1 MEERKQRIPRSLV
14 VLALCAAV
22 GLSALAVRL
31 GHATPQEDD
40 GFRADIMS
48 ISVLKDYGPLSQPK
62 VVFLHDKH
70 TSAMA
75 KLGERYKAQCTTCHP
90 KDTAGKTALS
100 FMREAN
106 PAKAADLKKVY
117 HDGCIGCHADL
128 AKAGLKSGPSDV
140 ECKRCHAG
148 EPAMKSSWQP
158 LAVDR
163 MLHFRHARTQEKMDN
178 KCGACHHVYDAAAKK
193 TVPAPKED
201 QVPGS
206 CAYCHKAMDTV
217 TPGGA
222 PEKVRSLRLA
232 SHGEC
237 VTCHLQT
244 AAKGQ
249 STPTGPTNCSGC
261 HAPLAQKDI
270 EANNKKQ
277 VPEGA
282 DLRIKRH
289 QPDRTLILAL
299 AAPGKMADGKPAK
312 RFTMNAVPFDH
323 KAHEARGVACATC
336 HHQTLAACGATC
348 HTVAG
353 SKDGGQVTLA
363 QAMHAP
369 ASDRSCVSCHAKE
382 QKKPECI
389 GCHVLRKPADTQD
402 KAACAD
408 CHMAPPAGAADA
420 VAALAVTPA
429 DPARQAWND
438 QRAALAAQLLDSRK
452 MTTQLYPVEDIPEKV
467 SIGSMAKDYEP
478 AEFPHRRIVVNM
490 AAALKDNRLASAFH
504 ADQGALCRAC
514 HHMSPASKTPPHC
527 VSCHAA
533 SGPSPDGRPGL
544 KAALHGQCMGCHK
557 AMGIEGKFPKNAEA
571 GAKPVPTNTDCAGC
585 HKEAKK

>member
-14 VLALCAAV
+14 VLALCGAV
-22 GLSALAVRL
+22 GLLALAVRL

-48 ISVLKDYGPLSQPK
+48 ISVLKDYGPLSQPN

-70 TSAMA
+70 TSALA
-75 KLGERYKAQCTTCHP
+75 KLGDRYKEQCNTCHQ
-90 KDTAGKTALS
+90 KDKDGKTGLAFKRL
-100 FMREAN
+100 AN
-106 PAKAADLKKVY
+106 PAAAADLKKIY

-148 EPAMKSSWQP
+148 EPAVKSSWQT
-158 LAVDR
+158 LEVDR
-163 MLHFRHARTQEKMDN
+163 KLHFRHAKTQEKLDN
-178 KCGACHHVYDAAAKK
+178 KCGACHHVYDTAAKK

-206 CAYCHKAMDTV
+206 CAYCHKATDTV
-217 TPGGA
+217 TPGGS

-244 AAKGQ
+244 AAKGPNN
-249 STPTGPTNCSGC
+249 PTGPTTCSGC
-261 HAPLAQKDI
+261 HAPLSQKNI
-270 EANNKKQ
+270 EANNTKQ
-277 VPEGA
+277 VPEGS

-299 AAPGKMADGKPAK
+299 SAPAKTADGKPAK
-312 RFTMNAVPFDH
+312 LFTMNAVPFDH
-323 KAHEARGVACATC
+323 KAHEARGTSCAAC

-353 SKDGGQVTLA
+353 AKDGGQVTLA
-363 QAMHAP
+363 QAMHVQ

-389 GCHVLRKPADTQD
+389 GCHTLRKPADVQD
-402 KAACAD
+402 KAACAT
-408 CHMAPPAGAADA
+408 CHMAPAAGTADT
-420 VAALAVTPA
+420 VAALATAPA
-429 DPARQAWND
+429 SPAREE
-438 QRAALAAQLLDSRK
+438 QRAALAAQLLDGRK
-452 MTTQLYPVEDIPEKV
+452 MVTQLYPTDDIPETVTIKE
-467 SIGSMAKDYEP
+467 MAKDFEP
-478 AEFPHRRIVVNM
+478 AVFPHRKIVQSM
-490 AAALKDNRLASAFH
+490 AAALKDNRLANAFH

-514 HHMSPASKTPPHC
+514 HHMSPVSKTPPHC
-527 VSCHAA
+527 VSCHSAA
-533 SGPSPDGRPGL
+533 GPAPDGRPGL
-544 KAALHGQCMGCHK
+544 KAAMHGQCMGCHK

-571 GAKPVPTNTDCAGC
+571 GAKPVPMNTECAGC